1 MRDIRQIKVIQQ
13 SLERQKAI
21 IQTDLT
27 RINQF
32 LAQKRESL
40 QRLITYLHEY
50 MDAKEVRISHRV
62 PALHQNRIQFTL
74 KIEKII
80 HSEENEIK
88 KIIIIQ
94 QAKLQQLRVLEQK
107 LQTMNHFLAKIQLE
121 NMQAANRQDQLRND
135 DLAALKL
142 MRGEDE

>member
-1 MRDIRQIKVIQQ
+1 MRDVRQIKIIQQ
-13 SLERQKAI
+13 SLERQKAVV
-21 IQTDLT
+21 QTDLT

-40 QRLITYLHEY
+40 QRLITYLREY
-50 MDAKEVRISHRV
+50 MDAKEVRLSHRV

-80 HSEENEIK
+80 HLEENEIK
-88 KIIIIQ
+88 KIISAQ
-94 QAKLQQLRVLEQK
+94 QAKLQQLHMLEQK